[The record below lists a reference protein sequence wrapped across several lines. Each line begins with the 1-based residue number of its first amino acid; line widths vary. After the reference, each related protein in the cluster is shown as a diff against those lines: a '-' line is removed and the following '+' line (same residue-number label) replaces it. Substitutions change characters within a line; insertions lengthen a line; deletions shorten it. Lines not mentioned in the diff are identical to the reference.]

1 MVQNE
6 EKLIKNTH
14 YVPEENLSDNGNTPL
29 IDLYAVVALNASSF
43 VKVASN
49 GICEN
54 LYIKVKNQY
63 QLYFYFFN

>member
-49 GICEN
+49 GICATS
-54 LYIKVKNQY
+54 VGW
-63 QLYFYFFN
+63 

>member
-29 IDLYAVVALNASSF
+29 IDLYILRIVTWHGSLE
-43 VKVASN
+43 
-49 GICEN
+49 CETS
-54 LYIKVKNQY
+54 
-63 QLYFYFFN
+63 